1 MAEGET
7 RQDGGTREVDGDPPG
22 LKPSS
27 IRLPPSGS
35 SRPISIHSFP
45 KPILHIDCDA
55 FFTSVEQALHPE
67 LKGKPVITGKE
78 RGIVACAS
86 YEAKALGVKRPM
98 RLWEAQK
105 ICPQLVCLPSDYET
119 YSLISKR
126 MFEIIRRFTPTI
138 EEYSIDEAFAEL
150 SGLRRLHRAGFPE
163 IAWKI
168 KRTVQ
173 QELGFT
179 VSVGLSASKTLA
191 KIASKEKK
199 PDGFFVLRA
208 SELHLFLPKVALERV
223 CGFGPN
229 TVALLEKQ
237 GIRNVWD
244 YVSRPEAWTKGLL
257 GKIGVELWHEL
268 RGEPVYPIVTQE
280 KDDYASISKT
290 KTFTPPSS
298 EKDFVKA
305 QLIRNLESAFIKLRR
320 HRLRAKVMCVY
331 LREQDF
337 HSSGAEAALDRSTS
351 STMDAVGLAGEL
363 FERVFRPDRLYRS
376 TGIILSK
383 LEADRTVQYSLFD
396 DVPKIESMKRIDRV
410 LDGVNE
416 LYGKHAL
423 HLGTSLWLGKHRQS
437 QYRSIEAQRRLGQSR
452 QPIDERRSG
461 QHIAGRGDLPERK
474 MQLLKGETFRQ
485 RLGIPVWK
493 VVV

>member
-1 MAEGET
+1 MSAST
-7 RQDGGTREVDGDPPG
+7 NRP
-22 LKPSS
+22 LS
-27 IRLPPSGS
+27 IS
-35 SRPISIHSFP
+35 SFP
-45 KPILHIDCDA
+45 SPIIHIDCDA

-67 LKGKPVITGKE
+67 LKGKPVVTGKE

-105 ICPQLVCLPSDYET
+105 ICPSLICLPSDYET

-150 SGLRRLHRAGFPE
+150 SGLRRLHRAGYPE

-168 KRTVQ
+168 KQTVQ

-199 PDGFFVLRA
+199 PDGFFVMRA
-208 SELHLFLPKVALERV
+208 SELHLFLPKVVLERV

-244 YVSRPEAWTKGLL
+244 YVSRSEVWAKGLL

-268 RGEPVYPIVTQE
+268 RGEAVYPVVTQE
-280 KDDYASISKT
+280 KEDYASISKT

-305 QLIRNLESAFIKLRR
+305 QLVRNLESAFIKMRR
-320 HRLRAKVMCVY
+320 YKLRAKKICIF
-331 LREQDF
+331 LRDQEF
-337 HSSGAEAALDRSTS
+337 HSSGIEGAFDRSTA
-351 STMDAVGLAGEL
+351 STLDAVSIVGDL
-363 FERVFRPDRLYRS
+363 FEKIFSPGTAYRL
-376 TGIILSK
+376 TGIVLSK
-383 LEADRTVQYSLFD
+383 MEADRTVQYDLFD
-396 DVPKIESMKRIDRV
+396 DVPKIESFKRIDRV
-410 LDGVNE
+410 LDGVNA

-423 HLGTSLWLGKHRQS
+423 HLGTSLWLGKHRQ
-437 QYRSIEAQRRLGQSR
+437 
-452 QPIDERRSG
+452 
-461 QHIAGRGDLPERK
+461 HVAGRGDLPERK
-474 MQLLKGETFRQ
+474 TRLLTGETFRQ
-485 RLGIPVWK
+485 HLGIPIWRVQ
-493 VVV
+493 V

>member
-1 MAEGET
+1 MSVST
-7 RQDGGTREVDGDPPG
+7 NRP
-22 LKPSS
+22 LS
-27 IRLPPSGS
+27 IS
-35 SRPISIHSFP
+35 SFP
-45 KPILHIDCDA
+45 SPIIHIDCDA

-67 LKGKPVITGKE
+67 LKGKPVVTGKE

-86 YEAKALGVKRPM
+86 YEAKSLGVKRPM

-105 ICPQLVCLPSDYET
+105 ICPQLICLPSDYET

-150 SGLRRLHRAGFPE
+150 SGLRRLHRMGYAD

-168 KRTVQ
+168 KETVQ
-173 QELGFT
+173 KELGFT

-229 TVALLEKQ
+229 TVALLTKQ

-244 YVSRPEAWTKGLL
+244 YVSRPEAWAQHLL

-268 RGEPVYPIVTQE
+268 RGEAVYPVVTQE
-280 KDDYASISKT
+280 KEDYASISKT

-305 QLIRNLESAFIKLRR
+305 QLVRNLESAFIKMRR
-320 HRLRAKVMCVY
+320 YKLRARNVCIF
-331 LREQDF
+331 LRDQEF
-337 HSSGAEAALDRSTS
+337 RSSGIEGAFDRSTA
-351 STMDAVGLAGEL
+351 STLDAVNLVSDL
-363 FERVFRPDRLYRS
+363 FERIFSPGTAYRL
-376 TGIILSK
+376 TGIVLSK
-383 LEADRTVQYSLFD
+383 MEVDRITQYDLFD
-396 DVPKIESMKRIDRV
+396 DVPKIESLKRVDKV
-410 LDGVNE
+410 LDGVNA

-423 HLGTSLWLGKHRQS
+423 HLGTSLWLGKHRQ
-437 QYRSIEAQRRLGQSR
+437 
-452 QPIDERRSG
+452 
-461 QHIAGRGDLPERK
+461 HVAGRGDLPERK
-474 MQLLKGETFRQ
+474 TKLLEGETFRQ
-485 RLGIPVWK
+485 HLGIPIWRVQ
-493 VVV
+493 V

>member
-1 MAEGET
+1 MSAST
-7 RQDGGTREVDGDPPG
+7 N
-22 LKPSS
+22 
-27 IRLPPSGS
+27 
-35 SRPISIHSFP
+35 RPISISSFP
-45 KPILHIDCDA
+45 SPILHIDCDA
-55 FFTSVEQALHPE
+55 FFASVEQALHPE

-86 YEAKALGVKRPM
+86 YEAKVLGVKRPM

-105 ICPQLVCLPSDYET
+105 ICPQLICLTSDYET

-126 MFEIIRRFTPTI
+126 MFEIIRRFTPTL

-150 SGLRRLHRAGFPE
+150 SGLRRLHRTGYAE
-163 IAWKI
+163 IAWRI
-168 KRTVQ
+168 KQAVQ
-173 QELGFT
+173 KELGFT

-244 YVSRPEAWTKGLL
+244 YVSRPEAWARHLL
-257 GKIGVELWHEL
+257 GKIGGELWHEL
-268 RGEPVYPIVTQE
+268 RGEAVYPIVTRE
-280 KDDYASISKT
+280 KEDYASISKT

-298 EKDFVKA
+298 EKDFVRA
-305 QLIRNLESAFIKLRR
+305 QLVRNLESAFIKMRR
-320 HRLRAKVMCVY
+320 HKLRAKRLGVF

-337 HSSGAEAALDRSTS
+337 HSSGIEADFDRSTS
-351 STMDAVGLAGEL
+351 STLDAVRLAGEL
-363 FERVFRPDRLYRS
+363 FERVFRPGTLYRL
-376 TGIILSK
+376 TGVVLSGM
-383 LEADRTVQYSLFD
+383 EADRTVQYDLFD
-396 DVPKIESMKRIDRV
+396 DVPKIESMKRIDKV
-410 LDGVNE
+410 LDGINE

-423 HLGTSLWLGKHRQS
+423 HLGTSLWLGKHQQS
-437 QYRSIEAQRRLGQSR
+437 GLLFLKRPET
-452 QPIDERRSG
+452 SG
-461 QHIAGRGDLPERK
+461 QHVGGRGDLPERK
-474 MQLLKGETFRQ
+474 LQLLPGETFRQ
-485 RLGIPVWK
+485 RLGIPVWA
-493 VVV
+493 VRI